1 MSDITPDVETG
12 SGSRGPAPEPPVED
26 SRGVEAGRERRL
38 LKLFAE
44 QVREH
49 GRERVAEML
58 EIDPRTVSATLK
70 RGVLSRR
77 VRIALERQMGT
88 EPGGRQDEPD
98 VARRLDAVEREAAGL
113 REATVAGFKALR
125 DGQARGLEPLE
136 GRIARVEARLDAW
149 EEGEASGPEGEPV
162 VEGSPSQ
169 VRAQKTGHAQATRPE
184 PRRQPEPKA
193 KRRLPPREHPEL
205 VTEDPAPDDA
215 AVYGEAWPLVEEW
228 RQLWKAHVRAGRGLE
243 WLRREERV
251 LELEIAMLEEH
262 RLTLPP
268 ATFPQRGVWR
278 HGQVSWRW
286 KALQDAQR
294 ARARGEV
301 RRWAGRVLT
310 SGLLLGLTA
319 LLVLIERSSTPG

>member
-1 MSDITPDVETG
+1 MSDITPDVKTG
-12 SGSRGPAPEPPVED
+12 GGSRGPAPDPPVED

-88 EPGGRQDEPD
+88 EPGGRTDEPD
-98 VARRLDAVEREAAGL
+98 VARRLEAVERKAAGL

-125 DGQARGLEPLE
+125 DGQVKVLEPLE
-136 GRIARVEARLDAW
+136 GQVARVEARLDAW
-149 EEGEASGPEGEPV
+149 EQGEASRPEGAPV

-169 VRAQKTGHAQATRPE
+169 VREPKSGAAQATKPE
-184 PRRQPEPKA
+184 PRRQPEPEA
-193 KRRLPPREHPEL
+193 KRRPPPREYPEL

-215 AVYGEAWPLVEEW
+215 EVYGEAWPLVEEW
-228 RQLWKAHVRAGRGLE
+228 RQLLQAHRRPGKGLE

-251 LELEIAMLEEH
+251 LELEVAMLEEH

-286 KALQDAQR
+286 KALQAARR
-294 ARARGEV
+294 ARAWGEA
-301 RRWAGRVLT
+301 RRWTGRVLT
-310 SGLLLGLTA
+310 AGLLLGLTA
-319 LLVLIERSSTPG
+319 FFVLVERSSTPG